1 VPVITDVSDRQ
12 CPCLLTQQTCSAVH
26 MFHFCKKSQIYYLIK
41 NVIDIQ
47 KLLCK
52 TSSRFSEIA
61 VFVRIHFSSTTLT

>member
-1 VPVITDVSDRQ
+1 
-12 CPCLLTQQTCSAVH
+12 
-26 MFHFCKKSQIYYLIK
+26 M
-41 NVIDIQ
+41 IDIQ